1 VVETKL
7 HKAPVFSVH
16 PKYIEIVY
24 QPHIIIKQA
33 YNDAGITVQNR
44 TLRFDVRIDVK
55 ILSI

>member
-7 HKAPVFSVH
+7 RKARVFSVH

-24 QPHIIIKQA
+24 QPHVIIKQA
-33 YNDAGITVQNR
+33 YNDTGITVQNR
-44 TLRFDVRIDVK
+44 TLRIDVK